1 MSDQIGNRIAL
12 LKTEYSEILFLKQ
25 ENSQLF
31 DKSKDKIRKLQEWY
45 NNYIDENNNHLFIFG
60 LDAFHY
66 QGKIIDV
73 EYDDM
78 KRLYH
83 SITNRIYCEYY
94 KLYQIIVKYI
104 EEVVQDKKV
113 IDVVNSN
120 SNFPKYHDL
129 EPYKQ
134 YGTETITQLHD
145 VIMLLFASVKNV
157 IDKKH
162 EELNIHRAKNKIGIN
177 IDNFIQA
184 FHFEIMI
191 MEQKLMLFI
200 SYMEFF
206 HKMNIKYL
214 KRFTGK
220 MNRFSSQ
227 IEHDIRIDSTTK
239 TKERRNKKEVTIG
252 VFCPRSSPFIHP
264 DY

>member
-1 MSDQIGNRIAL
+1 MLLYTNISYKQMSDQIGNRIAL

-94 KLYQIIVKYI
+94 KLYQIIVK
-104 EEVVQDKKV
+104 
-113 IDVVNSN
+113 
-120 SNFPKYHDL
+120 
-129 EPYKQ
+129 
-134 YGTETITQLHD
+134 
-145 VIMLLFASVKNV
+145 
-157 IDKKH
+157 
-162 EELNIHRAKNKIGIN
+162 
-177 IDNFIQA
+177 
-184 FHFEIMI
+184 
-191 MEQKLMLFI
+191 
-200 SYMEFF
+200 
-206 HKMNIKYL
+206 
-214 KRFTGK
+214 
-220 MNRFSSQ
+220 
-227 IEHDIRIDSTTK
+227 
-239 TKERRNKKEVTIG
+239 
-252 VFCPRSSPFIHP
+252 
-264 DY
+264 